1 MDLLGLAVD
10 GACVAVLAI
19 VCCVEAALLYL
30 RRREAAAAAA
40 PATDRDVPPY
50 LSI

>member
-30 RRREAAAAAA
+30 RRRDAA
-40 PATDRDVPPY
+40 PAADRDVLPY